1 MPLAQVIATVKAEAE
16 KDEKRREA
24 WGNYLKK
31 LGGVAAT
38 VAALLI
44 APVIFNM
51 SQMAGNASAATVSG
65 GNTLYYVKLKQW
77 IKEKAEAVQN
87 RLSMLFQREFYSGW
101 PNGGIT
107 A

>member
-1 MPLAQVIATVKAEAE
+1 
-16 KDEKRREA
+16 
-24 WGNYLKK
+24 
-31 LGGVAAT
+31 
-38 VAALLI
+38 
-44 APVIFNM
+44 
-51 SQMAGNASAATVSG
+51 
-65 GNTLYYVKLKQW
+65 LYYVKLKQW